1 MRALKLMALAIG
13 AMTLAACQSVSPTL
27 NNPTAWG
34 QIAAGVGQIVGKTSI
49 DPDIERVSAKLA
61 RYCAEVQTAAL
72 GVSLFAPAKAQ
83 TAAEHARI
91 TVQTFCAA
99 PPSSVSTAITSLAAA
114 YAAIEAA
121 KGGGA

>member
-1 MRALKLMALAIG
+1 MKSFKLMAIAIG
-13 AMTLAACQSVSPTL
+13 AMTLAACQSVSPTV
-27 NNPTAWG
+27 NNPAAWA
-34 QIAAGVGQIVGKTSI
+34 QIAAGVGQVVGETSI
-49 DPDIERVSAKLA
+49 DPDIKRVSTKLA

-99 PPSSVSTAITSLAAA
+99 PPTSVSTAITSIAAA